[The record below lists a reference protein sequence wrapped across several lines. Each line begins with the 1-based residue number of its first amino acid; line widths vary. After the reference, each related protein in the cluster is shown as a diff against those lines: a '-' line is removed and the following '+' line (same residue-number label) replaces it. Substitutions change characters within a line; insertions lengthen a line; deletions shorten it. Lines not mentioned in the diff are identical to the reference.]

1 MAEFNPQEF
10 SSNIEQN
17 PLRKFFRQ
25 PKIHIPLPSK
35 GKFYPE
41 GVLEMPDTGEVPI
54 FAMTAKDE
62 LVMKTPDALL
72 NGQATVDVIKSCVPS
87 ITDPWQMPT
96 IDLDAILIAIR
107 IATYGEKMEVNSI
120 VPGLNEERK
129 FEVDLRNILNKLVL
143 AQYVPE
149 VKMGEL
155 QVFIRPLTYKEF
167 TKTSLATFE
176 EQRVFAI
183 INDENMA
190 DDEKLDRFNK
200 SFLKLTDL
208 TVETMNKSI
217 WKIIVG
223 DTEVTNPLHIQE
235 FMQNS
240 EKEFYSF
247 ITDHLDEQRKN
258 FQIEPLK
265 ASASPEDIEK
275 GASADQWEIPITFD
289 QANFFG

>member
-25 PKIHIPLPSK
+25 PKIHVPLPSK

-41 GVLEMPDTGEVPI
+41 GVLEMPDTGEVPV

-87 ITDPWQMPT
+87 IKDPWQMPT

-183 INDENMA
+183 INDDNMA

>member
-10 SSNIEQN
+10 TSNIEQN

-25 PKIHIPLPSK
+25 PKIHIPLPSR
-35 GKFYPE
+35 GEFYPE
-41 GVLEMPDTGEVPI
+41 GALDLPETGEVPI

-87 ITDPWQMPT
+87 IIDPWKMPT
-96 IDLDAILIAIR
+96 LDLDALLIAIR
-107 IATYGEKMEVNSI
+107 IATYGEKMEITSP
-120 VPGLNEERK
+120 VPGITETRK
-129 FEVDLRNILNKLVL
+129 FDVDLRQILNKLVTSS
-143 AQYVPE
+143 YTPS

-155 QVFIRPLTYKEF
+155 TVFTRPLTYKEF

-183 INDENMA
+183 VNDA
-190 DDEKLDRFNK
+190 SLDDDEKLEKFNK
-200 SFLKLTDL
+200 SFVKLTNL

-217 WKIIVG
+217 WKIQIG
-223 DTEVTNPLHIQE
+223 DTEVTNLEHIKE

-240 EKEFYSF
+240 DKEVYSF
-247 ITDHLDEQRKN
+247 ITEHLDEQRKS

-265 ASASPEDIEK
+265 AKASEEDVAL
-275 GASADQWEIPITFD
+275 GAKTEEWEIPITFD

>member
-10 SSNIEQN
+10 TSNIEQN

-25 PKIHIPLPSK
+25 PKIHIPLPSR
-35 GKFYPE
+35 GEFYPE
-41 GVLEMPDTGEVPI
+41 GALDLPETGEVPI

-87 ITDPWQMPT
+87 IIDPWKMPT
-96 IDLDAILIAIR
+96 LDLDALLIAIR
-107 IATYGEKMEVNSI
+107 IATYGEKMEITSP
-120 VPGLNEERK
+120 VPGITETRK
-129 FEVDLRNILNKLVL
+129 FDVDLRQILNKLVTSS
-143 AQYVPE
+143 YTPS

-155 QVFIRPLTYKEF
+155 TVFTRPLTYKEF

-183 INDENMA
+183 VNDA
-190 DDEKLDRFNK
+190 SLDDDEKLEKFNK
-200 SFLKLTDL
+200 SFVKLTNL

-217 WKIIVG
+217 WKIQIG
-223 DTEVTNPLHIQE
+223 DTEVTNLGHIKE

-240 EKEFYSF
+240 DKEVYSF
-247 ITDHLDEQRKN
+247 ITEHLDEQRKS

-265 ASASPEDIEK
+265 AKASEEDVAL
-275 GASADQWEIPITFD
+275 GAKTEEWEIPITFD

>member
-1 MAEFNPQEF
+1 MSEFNPQEF
-10 SSNIEQN
+10 TSNIEQN

-41 GVLEMPDTGEVPI
+41 GSLELPETGEIPI

-72 NGQATVDVIKSCVPS
+72 NGQATVDVIKSCVPA
-87 ITDPWQMPT
+87 IIDPWKMPT
-96 IDLDAILIAIR
+96 LDLDALLIAIR
-107 IATYGEKMEVNSI
+107 IATYGEKMEITSA
-120 VPGLNEERK
+120 VPGISETRK
-129 FEVDLRNILNKLVL
+129 FEIDLRQILNKLVT
-143 AQYVPE
+143 ATYAPS

-155 QVFIRPLTYKEF
+155 TVYTRPLTYKEF

-183 INDENMA
+183 INDDTLD
-190 DDEKLDRFNK
+190 DDEKLDKFNN
-200 SFLKLTDL
+200 SFVKLTNL

-217 WKIIVG
+217 WKIQIG
-223 DTEVTNPLHIQE
+223 DTEVTNLSHIQE

-240 EKEFYSF
+240 DKDVYSF
-247 ITDHLDEQRKN
+247 ITEHLDQQRVN

-265 ASASPEDIEK
+265 ATASQEDIK
-275 GASADQWEIPITFD
+275 LGASTEEWEIPITFD
-289 QANFFG
+289 QSNFFG